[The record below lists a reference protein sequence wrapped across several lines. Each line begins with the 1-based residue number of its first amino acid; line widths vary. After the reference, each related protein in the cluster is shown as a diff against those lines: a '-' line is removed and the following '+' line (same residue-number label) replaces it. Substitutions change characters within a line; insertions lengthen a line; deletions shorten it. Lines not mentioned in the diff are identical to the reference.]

1 MNKQIE
7 EMARELCGLSIEYE
21 TCEMCNSEV
30 KANCAYK
37 SIVTTMMTIM
47 VREIFEEIARYIRLN
62 EDIAIKCKEENGEQN
77 EEYFKGKLS
86 AFKQIRGFI
95 DVELKRQYKEGRN
108 EA

>member
-1 MNKQIE
+1 MSRDKKIE
-7 EMARELCGLSIEYE
+7 EIASDLENH
-21 TCEMCNSEV
+21 TCMSRYQAEIASRILYVKGYRKASEV
-30 KANCAYK
+30 A
-37 SIVTTMMTIM
+37 
-47 VREIFEEIARYIRLN
+47 RDIFEEIARYIRLY